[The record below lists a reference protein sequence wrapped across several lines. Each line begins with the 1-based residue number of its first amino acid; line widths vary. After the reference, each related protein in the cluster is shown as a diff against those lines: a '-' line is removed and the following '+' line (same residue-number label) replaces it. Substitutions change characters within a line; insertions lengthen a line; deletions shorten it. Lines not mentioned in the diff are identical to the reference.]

1 MEGGNG
7 MDWLDGFGIFYIIGG
22 ITIIL
27 VFAISYLLK
36 KRFPDKQFDIIFA
49 LSLILLCL
57 ASFPVTMMVIGGW
70 EGMGY
75 GFIGFFVLLGTL
87 IGMIAHQLLKNITKK
102 ATYKTV
108 KNEKEYI
115 KIRKFTLV
123 LK

>member
-1 MEGGNG
+1 MKGGNNV
-7 MDWLDGFGIFYIIGG
+7 DLLDGFSIFYIIGG

-75 GFIGFFVLLGTL
+75 GFIGFFCPTRYTYRYDCTSTCE
-87 IGMIAHQLLKNITKK
+87 NYEKK
-102 ATYKTV
+102 LR
-108 KNEKEYI
+108 I
-115 KIRKFTLV
+115 KL
-123 LK
+123 

>member
-1 MEGGNG
+1 

-36 KRFPDKQFDIIFA
+36 KRFPDKQFPDKQFDIIFA

-87 IGMIAHQLLKNITKK
+87 IGMIAHQLVKIT
-102 ATYKTV
+102 
-108 KNEKEYI
+108 
-115 KIRKFTLV
+115 RKSYV
-123 LK
+123 

>member
-1 MEGGNG
+1 MEGGNS

-70 EGMGY
+70 EGMGM
-75 GFIGFFVLLGTL
+75 GLLVSSF
-87 IGMIAHQLLKNITKK
+87 
-102 ATYKTV
+102 Y
-108 KNEKEYI
+108 
-115 KIRKFTLV
+115 LV
-123 LK
+123 HLSV

>member
-1 MEGGNG
+1 MDGGNS

-22 ITIIL
+22 ITILL

-49 LSLILLCL
+49 LIVILLCL

-75 GFIGFFVLLGTL
+75 GFIGFFVSSF
-87 IGMIAHQLLKNITKK
+87 
-102 ATYKTV
+102 Y
-108 KNEKEYI
+108 
-115 KIRKFTLV
+115 
-123 LK
+123 